1 MSSPRMREPRIAV
14 FFNHMSLSGM
24 LAPLVPK
31 RLCHS
36 AHNMKQGTPK
46 RCGRTKLR
54 ANPEV

>member
-1 MSSPRMREPRIAV
+1 MSSPRMKEPRIAV
-14 FFNHMSLSGM
+14 FFNHMSLSGT

-46 RCGRTKLR
+46 RCGRTELR
-54 ANPEV
+54 SKS